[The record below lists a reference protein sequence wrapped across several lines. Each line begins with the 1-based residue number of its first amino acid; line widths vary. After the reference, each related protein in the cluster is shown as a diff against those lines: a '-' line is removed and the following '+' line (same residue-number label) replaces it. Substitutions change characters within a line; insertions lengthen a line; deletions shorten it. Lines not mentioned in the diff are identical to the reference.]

1 MIKNFIN
8 SNNIECYKDAS
19 LKNYNTYKLDVKC
32 QYLLFPNTR
41 EKLINLI
48 KYLKDN
54 NCKYIVLGNGSNVI
68 FANDYYDGIVIK
80 LDRFNKLT
88 IDKDNVE
95 VEAGYSVIK
104 LAMDVSLM
112 GLSGLEFASGIPG
125 SIASSVAMNAGAY
138 NDSLS
143 EIVISVEVLTPNN
156 EIITMTNEELD
167 FRYRHSF
174 FKDNKDYI
182 IISCKLQLSHSD
194 TKEILNLISQR
205 RIRRI
210 ESQPLNYPS
219 AGSVFRNPE
228 GMHAGALIEKC
239 GLKGH
244 IIGGA
249 QISNKHANFIVNYN
263 NATGKDII
271 SLINKAKKEVYDK
284 YHVDLIL
291 EQIIID

>member
-8 SNNIECYKDAS
+8 DNKFEYYKDTS
-19 LKNYNTYKLDVKC
+19 LKNYNTYKLDTICK
-32 QYLLFPNTR
+32 YLIFPKTR
-41 EKLINLI
+41 EELIKLI
-48 KYLKDN
+48 KYLKEN

-68 FANDYYDGIVIK
+68 FADDYYDGIVIK
-80 LDRFNKLT
+80 LDHLNKLT
-88 IDKDNVE
+88 INKDIVE

-104 LAMDVSLM
+104 LAMDVALM

-143 EIVISVEVLTPNN
+143 EILISVEVLTPNH
-156 EIITMTNEELD
+156 EIITMTNSELD

-182 IISCKLQLSHSD
+182 IISCKLKLNHGD
-194 TKEILNLISQR
+194 KKEILNLISQR

-249 QISNKHANFIVNYN
+249 QISKKHANFIVNYN

-271 SLINKAKKEVYDK
+271 ALINKAKKEVKKK

>member
-1 MIKNFIN
+1 MIKNFIE
-8 SNNIECYKDAS
+8 NNNFKYYKETS
-19 LKNYNTYKLDVKC
+19 LKNFNTYKIDIKC
-32 QYLLFPNTR
+32 KYLVFPKNR
-41 EKLINLI
+41 EELIKLI

-54 NCKYIVLGNGSNVI
+54 NHKFIVLGNGSNII
-68 FANDYYDGIVIK
+68 FASDYYDGVVVK
-80 LDRFNKLT
+80 LDNFKKLS
-88 IDKDNVE
+88 IDNDIVT
-95 VEAGYSVIK
+95 VEAGYSLIK
-104 LAMDVSLM
+104 LALDVSLE

-125 SIASSVAMNAGAY
+125 SIGSSVAMNAGAY

-143 EIVISVEVLTPNN
+143 EIVIDVEVLTPEY
-156 EIITMTNEELD
+156 EIITMTNRELD

-182 IISCKLQLSHSD
+182 ILSCRLKLTHKD
-194 TKEILNLISQR
+194 KKEILNLISQR

-239 GLKGH
+239 GLKGYS
-244 IIGGA
+244 IGGA
-249 QISNKHANFIVNYN
+249 KVSCKHANFIVNYN
-263 NATGKDII
+263 NATGKDIV
-271 SLINKAKKEVYDK
+271 SLINKVKIEVKKK
-284 YHVDLIL
+284 YHVDLTL